1 MKRYI
6 WLSIL
11 LLTSV
16 LMSAQTQQG
25 YVKTKGRLGSN
36 GSVMKGSRLSG
47 ATVIVKGR
55 NAVVSGSNGSF
66 TLAIPGNNYY
76 LQDVQKTGY
85 VLTDPDVLS
94 KQYVQSKNP
103 LVLVMETPDEQ
114 LEDKLEAMAKIRT
127 TLQNQ
132 LERSRAEMK
141 SLKEQNRMTQE
152 EYQRKLQ
159 ELYAIQESNEKL
171 VNDMAERY
179 SKIDYDQLDAFNAL
193 ISKYILDGELQK
205 ADSLLKTK
213 GDIIV
218 RTADLRQLQEQ
229 NAKDEEELT
238 KRKKKLEKNKE
249 LAQKELED
257 IAQDCFSKFEIF
269 KMQHQN
275 DSAAYYIEYRSSLD
289 TTNVEWQTDAAAF
302 LFEFMAKY
310 DDALTI
316 LHHTLKAIGPLTDDS
331 PRSLQ
336 MDVEEVYFTM
346 GAVLDA
352 QGKPEE
358 ARNYLKKAHDIVAHA
373 VGENNGAMASIYLNL
388 AGSYAITGEYEQVGL
403 YSQKALDICLAIN
416 DTLSLNVAQCYNG
429 LGLAAKARLDN
440 ETAMTYYSKAL
451 STILKVQGEENSFAA
466 SYYGNIG
473 VIYRLIGN
481 IEKSIEFTLKSLNI
495 RKLLFHENHPSLVP
509 TYISIGNACIQLKK
523 GEEAKSYFEKA
534 LDIQARLGE
543 NNITMAMIYGNLG
556 TAYCY
561 TRQYNEALAYYDK
574 GIELFRKFGD
584 ASSMYVSASIAAK
597 VIVYILQG
605 NMDEAEAN
613 ARISAQIS
621 PQMWFGQ
628 TAHAYIQLL
637 QGIIAEAES
646 VILKWRDTPQ
656 ARVSILGDMEII
668 ERCGTI
674 PSSVK
679 ADWQRIMKELSE

>member
-275 DSAAYYIEYRSSLD
+275 DSAAYYIEYRASLD
-289 TTNVEWQTDAAAF
+289 TTNVEWQTDAGQMHHTYMNDYNTAQFYYERA
-302 LFEFMAKY
+302 LRQSIVQNPASEMVATCYMNLGAKY
-310 DDALTI
+310 NTKEMNSLAL
-316 LHHTLKAIGPLTDDS
+316 
-331 PRSLQ
+331 
-336 MDVEEVYFTM
+336 E
-346 GAVLDA
+346 
-352 QGKPEE
+352 
-358 ARNYLKKAHDIVAHA
+358 
-373 VGENNGAMASIYLNL
+373 
-388 AGSYAITGEYEQVGL
+388 
-403 YSQKALDICLAIN
+403 C
-416 DTLSLNVAQCYNG
+416 
-429 LGLAAKARLDN
+429 
-440 ETAMTYYSKAL
+440 
-451 STILKVQGEENSFAA
+451 
-466 SYYGNIG
+466 
-473 VIYRLIGN
+473 
-481 IEKSIEFTLKSLNI
+481 
-495 RKLLFHENHPSLVP
+495 
-509 TYISIGNACIQLKK
+509 
-523 GEEAKSYFEKA
+523 
-534 LDIQARLGE
+534 
-543 NNITMAMIYGNLG
+543 
-556 TAYCY
+556 
-561 TRQYNEALAYYDK
+561 
-574 GIELFRKFGD
+574 
-584 ASSMYVSASIAAK
+584 
-597 VIVYILQG
+597 
-605 NMDEAEAN
+605 
-613 ARISAQIS
+613 
-621 PQMWFGQ
+621 
-628 TAHAYIQLL
+628 
-637 QGIIAEAES
+637 
-646 VILKWRDTPQ
+646 
-656 ARVSILGDMEII
+656 
-668 ERCGTI
+668 
-674 PSSVK
+674 
-679 ADWQRIMKELSE
+679 